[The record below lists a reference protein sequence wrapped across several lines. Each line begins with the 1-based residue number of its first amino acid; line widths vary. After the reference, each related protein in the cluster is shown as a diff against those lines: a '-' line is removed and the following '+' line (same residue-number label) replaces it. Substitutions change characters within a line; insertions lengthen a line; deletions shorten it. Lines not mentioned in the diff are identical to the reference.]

1 MLEYLKSKEDFV
13 NAIVKH
19 LGTSAVMDL
28 LLRLITSVE
37 SPQLRQD
44 LLEVKLTICNSL
56 AFILTLH
63 LNFELGFWVTHSTY
77 ATFSNLIEMIL
88 MSFVHL

>member
-13 NAIVKH
+13 DLIVKH

-44 LLEVKLTICNSL
+44 LLEVSL
-56 AFILTLH
+56 Y
-63 LNFELGFWVTHSTY
+63 FECLDHHF
-77 ATFSNLIEMIL
+77 
-88 MSFVHL
+88 FVV

>member
-13 NAIVKH
+13 DLIVKH

-44 LLEVKLTICNSL
+44 LLEVCW
-56 AFILTLH
+56 H
-63 LNFELGFWVTHSTY
+63 LLLVSSNFQHCACASQYLYVDSR
-77 ATFSNLIEMIL
+77 A
-88 MSFVHL
+88 

>member
-13 NAIVKH
+13 DLIVKH

-44 LLEVKLTICNSL
+44 LLEVSL
-56 AFILTLH
+56 S
-63 LNFELGFWVTHSTY
+63 FECLDHHF
-77 ATFSNLIEMIL
+77 
-88 MSFVHL
+88 FVG

>member
-13 NAIVKH
+13 DLIVKH

-44 LLEVKLTICNSL
+44 LLEVNISLVEFPLAHLFLT
-56 AFILTLH
+56 H
-63 LNFELGFWVTHSTY
+63 LC
-77 ATFSNLIEMIL
+77 L
-88 MSFVHL
+88 MCPRMPPVYK

>member
-13 NAIVKH
+13 DLIIKH

-44 LLEVKLTICNSL
+44 LLEVNCLVCNSMFL
-56 AFILTLH
+56 YGLMCHVIEAVILI
-63 LNFELGFWVTHSTY
+63 
-77 ATFSNLIEMIL
+77 LIYYL
-88 MSFVHL
+88 SYCLVV

>member
-44 LLEVKLTICNSL
+44 LLEVKLTICDSL
-56 AFILTLH
+56 AFILALQ
-63 LNFELGFWVTHSTY
+63 LNWVCNV
-77 ATFSNLIEMIL
+77 FS
-88 MSFVHL
+88 

>member
-44 LLEVKLTICNSL
+44 LLEVKFTVCNARANACYVVRASVIDPLDFVLFVLTV
-56 AFILTLH
+56 F
-63 LNFELGFWVTHSTY
+63 
-77 ATFSNLIEMIL
+77 
-88 MSFVHL
+88 

>member
-44 LLEVKLTICNSL
+44 LLEVKPTLYNFC
-56 AFILTLH
+56 AFTLSDVAVK
-63 LNFELGFWVTHSTY
+63 F
-77 ATFSNLIEMIL
+77 
-88 MSFVHL
+88 

>member
-44 LLEVKLTICNSL
+44 LLEVKLNILIPFLLFWHNS
-56 AFILTLH
+56 
-63 LNFELGFWVTHSTY
+63 
-77 ATFSNLIEMIL
+77 
-88 MSFVHL
+88 

>member
-1 MLEYLKSKEDFV
+1 MNVFGETSRSSGHILRSFSILFMQMLEYLKSKEDFV

-44 LLEVKLTICNSL
+44 LLEVKLTVCVASL
-56 AFILTLH
+56 YIIILLF
-63 LNFELGFWVTHSTY
+63 LC
-77 ATFSNLIEMIL
+77 
-88 MSFVHL
+88 FV

>member
-44 LLEVKLTICNSL
+44 LLEVKLTILFPCFYSDIAL
-56 AFILTLH
+56 KF
-63 LNFELGFWVTHSTY
+63 
-77 ATFSNLIEMIL
+77 
-88 MSFVHL
+88 

>member
-44 LLEVKLTICNSL
+44 LLEVKLTIGNSL

-63 LNFELGFWVTHSTY
+63 LNFELGF
-77 ATFSNLIEMIL
+77 
-88 MSFVHL
+88 

>member
-13 NAIVKH
+13 DLIVKH

-44 LLEVKLTICNSL
+44 LLEVNSVVCGAL
-56 AFILTLH
+56 FCISH
-63 LNFELGFWVTHSTY
+63 FLGYLRRKIHPTSCSNHTCISNCLFLCVT
-77 ATFSNLIEMIL
+77 
-88 MSFVHL
+88 VVK

>member
-44 LLEVKLTICNSL
+44 LLEVKLN
-56 AFILTLH
+56 ILIPFL
-63 LNFELGFWVTHSTY
+63 LFWHYSY
-77 ATFSNLIEMIL
+77 IL
-88 MSFVHL
+88 S

>member
-44 LLEVKLTICNSL
+44 LLEVKFTVCNTIANACYVVRASVIDPLDFVLFVLTV
-56 AFILTLH
+56 F
-63 LNFELGFWVTHSTY
+63 
-77 ATFSNLIEMIL
+77 
-88 MSFVHL
+88 

>member
-44 LLEVKLTICNSL
+44 LLEVKLTTCNSL

-63 LNFELGFWVTHSTY
+63 LNFELGF
-77 ATFSNLIEMIL
+77 
-88 MSFVHL
+88 

>member
-1 MLEYLKSKEDFV
+1 MLEYFKSKEDFV

-28 LLRLITSVE
+28 LLRLITNVE

-44 LLEVKLTICNSL
+44 LLEVEFLLFIFL
-56 AFILTLH
+56 AYLLRLF
-63 LNFELGFWVTHSTY
+63 NAGG
-77 ATFSNLIEMIL
+77 
-88 MSFVHL
+88 

>member
-63 LNFELGFWVTHSTY
+63 LNFELGF
-77 ATFSNLIEMIL
+77 
-88 MSFVHL
+88 

>member
-44 LLEVKLTICNSL
+44 LLEVKLDICNSL
-56 AFILTLH
+56 AFIPDDITVK
-63 LNFELGFWVTHSTY
+63 F
-77 ATFSNLIEMIL
+77 
-88 MSFVHL
+88 

>member
-1 MLEYLKSKEDFV
+1 MLEYFKSKEDFV

-28 LLRLITSVE
+28 LLRLITNVE

-44 LLEVKLTICNSL
+44 LLEVEFLLYIFL
-56 AFILTLH
+56 AYL
-63 LNFELGFWVTHSTY
+63 LG
-77 ATFSNLIEMIL
+77 
-88 MSFVHL
+88 

>member
-13 NAIVKH
+13 DLIVKH

-44 LLEVKLTICNSL
+44 LLEVSMSYEYLDHHFFVLWSIM
-56 AFILTLH
+56 
-63 LNFELGFWVTHSTY
+63 
-77 ATFSNLIEMIL
+77 TFRYFLL
-88 MSFVHL
+88 

>member
-1 MLEYLKSKEDFV
+1 MVIQYKLITNNSMFLSTDLLCQMLEYLKSKEDFV
-13 NAIVKH
+13 DLIVKH

-44 LLEVKLTICNSL
+44 LLEVRQ
-56 AFILTLH
+56 
-63 LNFELGFWVTHSTY
+63 
-77 ATFSNLIEMIL
+77 
-88 MSFVHL
+88 

>member
-44 LLEVKLTICNSL
+44 LLEVKLN
-56 AFILTLH
+56 ILIPFL
-63 LNFELGFWVTHSTY
+63 LFWYYS
-77 ATFSNLIEMIL
+77 
-88 MSFVHL
+88 

>member
-44 LLEVKLTICNSL
+44 LLEVKLAICNSP
-56 AFILTLH
+56 AFIPDD
-63 LNFELGFWVTHSTY
+63 VTVK
-77 ATFSNLIEMIL
+77 F
-88 MSFVHL
+88 

>member
-1 MLEYLKSKEDFV
+1 MLLFKYLFIIYFKMLEYFKSKEDFV

-28 LLRLITSVE
+28 LLRLITNVE

-44 LLEVKLTICNSL
+44 LLEVEFLLFIFL
-56 AFILTLH
+56 AYL
-63 LNFELGFWVTHSTY
+63 LG
-77 ATFSNLIEMIL
+77 
-88 MSFVHL
+88 